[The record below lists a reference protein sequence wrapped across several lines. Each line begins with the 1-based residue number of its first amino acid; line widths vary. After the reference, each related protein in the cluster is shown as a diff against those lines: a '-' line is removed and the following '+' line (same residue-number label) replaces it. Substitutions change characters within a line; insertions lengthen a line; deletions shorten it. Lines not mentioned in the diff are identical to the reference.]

1 MSQVLMI
8 EQFVNLNPD
17 KIISYVRENYTVR
30 KPINHV
36 VVGASHPRKT
46 IPKPM
51 KLLYVHSPLS
61 QQVFATVISH
71 KKQKSL
77 STEYWSRATENP
89 DRVIFVLNY

>member
-36 VVGASHPRKT
+36 VVGASHPRK
-46 IPKPM
+46 
-51 KLLYVHSPLS
+51 
-61 QQVFATVISH
+61 Q
-71 KKQKSL
+71 SL
-77 STEYWSRATENP
+77 NQ
-89 DRVIFVLNY
+89 